1 LRSNA
6 VRADPFRLAEHRR
19 VEAMAA
25 CFETLIA
32 NGVTNFL
39 FDCDPAICLGAA
51 GHIEAILARR
61 LSTARDE
68 W

>member
-1 LRSNA
+1 
-6 VRADPFRLAEHRR
+6 
-19 VEAMAA
+19 MAA